1 MAPTTNCSRKKQLN
15 LPLFQRKLK
24 RMCSSIHQSRRVV
37 VTGLGVVSCLG
48 TGIHF
53 VWDQLL
59 SGTSGITNIKGEAF
73 EQIPSK
79 VVGLVRHGN
88 NPGEFNLTGLPTI
101 DGRAVTQMTQ
111 YCLRAA
117 EEALTMAKWKPVQDN
132 DKERTGVCIGTGMI
146 PLEEVVNAGELQRQF
161 HYRKISPWFI
171 PRILINM
178 AAAHVSLAYGFKGP
192 NHSVSTACTT
202 GLHSIGDAFRFIRN
216 GDADVIVAG
225 GCESSVTPLAMA
237 GFARMRALSTNFN
250 ATPQVSS
257 RPFDKARD
265 GFVMSEGAALLVLEE
280 LDHAR
285 QRNAHIYAEILGY
298 GLSSDAK
305 HITAP
310 PEDGRGAQRCM
321 EAALRDSHLK
331 PEQIEH
337 INCHATSTPL
347 GDSVESRAIQSL
359 FKNHS
364 SNILVNST
372 KGATGH
378 LLGAAGS
385 IEAAFTV
392 MSVYTGTVPATLN
405 LQTPMTGCDLNY
417 VLGSNITWNSKFN
430 PRIALTNS
438 FGFGG
443 TNASLCISEY
453 VV

>member
-1 MAPTTNCSRKKQLN
+1 MGYATNQG
-15 LPLFQRKLK
+15 
-24 RMCSSIHQSRRVV
+24 RRVV

-48 TGIHF
+48 TGTQF
-53 VWDQLL
+53 VWHQLL
-59 SGTSGITNIKGEAF
+59 SGKSGITTIKGEGF

-79 VVGLVRHGN
+79 VVGLVPHGKM
-88 NPGEFNLTGLPTI
+88 PGEFNLIGLPAI
-101 DGRAVTQMTQ
+101 DSRAVTQMTQ
-111 YCLRAA
+111 YCLHAA
-117 EEALTMAKWKPVQDN
+117 EEALSMAHWKPEKDN
-132 DKERTGVCIGTGMI
+132 DKEMTGVCIGTGMI

-178 AAAHVSLAYGFKGP
+178 AAAHVSLAYGFRGP

-202 GLHSIGDAFRFIRN
+202 GLHAVGDAFRFIRN

-250 ATPQVSS
+250 STPHLSS

-280 LDHAR
+280 LNHAK
-285 QRNAHIYAEILGY
+285 QRNAQIYAEILGY
-298 GLSSDAK
+298 GLSSDAN

-310 PEDGRGAQRCM
+310 PEDGRGAKKCM
-321 EAALRDSHLK
+321 EAALKDAGVNI
-331 PEQIEH
+331 EQIGH

-347 GDSVESRAIQSL
+347 GDSVESRAIQNL
-359 FKNHS
+359 FQNHS
-364 SNILVNST
+364 QNILVNST

-385 IEAAFTV
+385 MEAVFTV
-392 MSVYTGTVPATLN
+392 MAVHTAIVPLTLN
-405 LQTPMTGCDLNY
+405 LETPMTGCDLNY
-417 VLGSNITWNSKFN
+417 VLDTNAIWDSKSK

-443 TNASLCISEY
+443 TNASLCISQY
-453 VV
+453 VS